1 MIGYIENTERSGLGS
16 MVIPKDHFLG
26 NISLEYSLMEVP
38 SITLTLPIM
47 YTKHLTGSSHIV
59 LSTDDWVYRGY
70 VGDKTNNF
78 KEMTVEVRTSHV
90 IGRLDKRTL
99 PTNVTVKARSVVSAV
114 TQAMGYWSNEQH
126 KDDLL
131 NDFKVTYLDDY
142 AEKNLIEYEFSNESF
157 LEFLTKVCEKTTSL
171 YWRVSRT
178 DPYLIEFGI
187 FGEKRN
193 ILINEYNNLVSLDDV
208 DENYEDTVNIAVAM
222 SDKSDSGASS
232 LTLRDIFHNPKLM
245 LKGFPVI
252 KTGNKVNSQ
261 RSYDYPQLPVFAPE
275 IIGDEFAVMDEEG
288 IALEAGELYWGT
300 VTDNDTQSIAENN
313 REITDSDRLKATEQL
328 YRTAIRRLINSR
340 RKVVYSI
347 TVEPLKPKT
356 LSVGDRVMFT
366 LNAGVWE
373 ITACTKYYEKVLK
386 MSDWFF
392 VTHIIDEY
400 SEGDAHLQRLKLS
413 KFLYSDRDITVNQ

>member
-38 SITLTLPIM
+38 SITLTLPIS

-59 LSTDDWVYRGY
+59 LSIDDWVYRGY

-78 KEMTVEVRTSHV
+78 KDMTVQVRTSHV

-131 NDFKVTYLDDY
+131 NDFKITYLDDY
-142 AEKNLIEYEFSNESF
+142 AEKNLIEYEFSNETF

-171 YWRVSRT
+171 YWRVSRI

-187 FGEKRN
+187 FGEKRD

-208 DENYEDTVNIAVAM
+208 EENYEDTVNIAVAM

-252 KTGNKVNSQ
+252 NTGNKVNSQ

-300 VTDNDTQSIAENN
+300 VTDNDTQSIADNN

-328 YRTAIRRLINSR
+328 YRTAIRRLVNSR

-347 TVEPLKPKT
+347 TVEPLKPKS
-356 LSVGDRVMFT
+356 LAVGDRVMFT

-373 ITACTKYYEKVLK
+373 LTACTKYYEKILK
-386 MSDWFF
+386 LSDWFF
-392 VTHIIDEY
+392 VTHITDEY
-400 SEGDAHLQRLKLS
+400 SEGDAHIQRLKLS

>member
-38 SITLTLPIM
+38 SITLTLPIS
-47 YTKHLTGSSHIV
+47 YTKHLAGSSHIV

-78 KEMTVEVRTSHV
+78 KEMTVQVRTSHV
-90 IGRLDKRTL
+90 IGRLNKRTL

-142 AEKNLIEYEFSNESF
+142 AEKNLIEYEFSNETF

-171 YWRVSRT
+171 YWRVSRI

-187 FGEKRN
+187 FGEKRD

-208 DENYEDTVNIAVAM
+208 EENYEDTVNIAVAM

-232 LTLRDIFHNPKLM
+232 LTLRDIFYNPKLM

-328 YRTAIRRLINSR
+328 YRTAIRRLVNSR
-340 RKVVYSI
+340 RKVLYSI
-347 TVEPLKPKT
+347 TVEPLKPKS

-373 ITACTKYYEKVLK
+373 LTACTKYYEKILK
-386 MSDWFF
+386 LSDWFF
-392 VTHIIDEY
+392 VTHITDEY
-400 SEGDAHLQRLKLS
+400 SEGDAHIQRLKLS